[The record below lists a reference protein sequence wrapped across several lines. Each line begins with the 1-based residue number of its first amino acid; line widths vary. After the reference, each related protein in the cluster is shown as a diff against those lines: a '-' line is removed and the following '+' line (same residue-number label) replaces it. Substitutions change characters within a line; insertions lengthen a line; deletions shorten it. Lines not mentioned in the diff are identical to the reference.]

1 MNYWKEHAALRIIL
15 MIAFFVVGLILVF
28 WGWSMTGELVGLG
41 LMIVGLILLL
51 SALFIYNKPF
61 QDKKDRS
68 HKE

>member
-1 MNYWKEHAALRIIL
+1 MSYWKEHAVLRGIL
-15 MIAFFVVGLILVF
+15 MIAFFAAGLVLVF
-28 WGWSMTGELVGLG
+28 WGWSMTGKLLGLG
-41 LMIVGLILLL
+41 LMIAGLILLL